1 MGILAWLSL
10 ALALVCVYP
19 AWRFVRR
26 AWRFHARPTVV
37 AVIATQV
44 AALVALFLLAV
55 LAPRPDLGGL
65 GWLAIGLAASLFPL
79 ALGDALQSTR
89 LRAVAVVLA
98 AIAGLLSAGIAVI
111 ATVPSFA
118 TATVAGRHVPVTE
131 TTLAEGYQM
140 AVHIP
145 PTASGF
151 SSRDAHLFVPSGWIR
166 DPSSTRPVVIMMMG
180 QPGNPTLG
188 ATLDALHSLG
198 QQRLDDAPFVLVVD
212 QIGAIDKNPPC
223 SNTSAGQLETFL
235 TQDVP
240 RWVESELP
248 VSRDRSDWAIAG
260 FSHGGECA
268 AYLGAKHPELWANVI
283 DVSGPDK
290 PGEYKSDRTRA
301 RYYDDSETEYEKFWP
316 AKVMAATDYT
326 DHPMRGIFV
335 AGAEDPHF
343 RQQVEDTAT
352 AAENAGWKVTYWA
365 VPGEGHSGPT
375 LTKGLA
381 TAYNQLI
388 PIWLASGAITSGE
401 RFLCQ
406 DDQPNRSCGVTQ
418 VTAVAGTVAIAD
430 LSVLALF
437 LSAQLLLFFTRRRVP
452 AGVAAPTAAA
462 EPESAGEPKSA
473 AEPDGDRDEPVL
485 NGPSGTA

>member
-10 ALALVCVYP
+10 ALAIVCAYP
-19 AWRFVRR
+19 AWRFARR
-26 AWRFHARPTVV
+26 AWHFRARPTVI
-37 AVIATQV
+37 AVIVTQV
-44 AALVALFLLAV
+44 LALVVLTLLAL

-65 GWLAIGLAASLFPL
+65 GWFAIGLAALLFPL
-79 ALGDALQSTR
+79 ALGDALQTTR
-89 LRAVAVVLA
+89 LRAVAIVLA
-98 AIAGLLSAGIAVI
+98 VVAGLLTAGISVVA
-111 ATVPSFA
+111 AAPAFA
-118 TATVAGRHVPVTE
+118 TATVAGRHIPATE
-131 TTLAEGYQM
+131 TTLAEGYQL

-166 DPSSTRPVVIMMMG
+166 DPSSTRPIVIMMMG

-198 QQRLDDAPFVLVVD
+198 TERLDDAPFVLVVD
-212 QIGAIDKNPPC
+212 QLGANDKNPPC

-235 TQDVP
+235 TEDVP
-240 RWVESELP
+240 NWVTAELP
-248 VSRDRSDWAIAG
+248 VSHDRADWAIAG

-268 AYLGAKHPELWANVI
+268 AYLGAKHPDLWANVI
-283 DVSGPDK
+283 DISGPDK
-290 PGEYKSDRTRA
+290 PGEYRSDRTRA
-301 RYYDDSETEYEKFWP
+301 KYYDDSEAEYEKYWP
-316 AKVMAATDYT
+316 AKVMASTSYA

-335 AGAEDPHF
+335 AGAEDPRF

-365 VPGEGHSGPT
+365 VPGESHSGPT

-388 PIWLASGAITSGE
+388 PLWLESGAITTGD

-406 DDQPNRSCGVTQ
+406 PDQPNRSCGVTQ
-418 VTAVAGTVAIAD
+418 VTAVAGTIAMVD
-430 LSVLALF
+430 LGMLAVF
-437 LSAQLLLFFTRRRVP
+437 LSAQLLLFFGNRGRRVV
-452 AGVAAPTAAA
+452 G
-462 EPESAGEPKSA
+462 
-473 AEPDGDRDEPVL
+473 
-485 NGPSGTA
+485 